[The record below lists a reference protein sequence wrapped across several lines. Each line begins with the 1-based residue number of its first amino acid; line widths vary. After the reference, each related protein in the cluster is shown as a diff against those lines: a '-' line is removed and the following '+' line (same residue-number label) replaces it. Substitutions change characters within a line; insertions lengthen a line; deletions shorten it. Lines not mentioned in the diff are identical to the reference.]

1 MKAKRRLLI
10 AGIVM
15 GALLTLAPVF
25 GLLGTV
31 FGMMRAFDTLGNQG
45 VADPQALSASIG
57 DTLISTVAV
66 LFLRPVGIVLL
77 TLSLVCFFRL
87 RRPIPPPLP

>member
-31 FGMMRAFDTLGNQG
+31 FGMMRAFDTLGSTG
-45 VADPQALSASIG
+45 LGDPQALSASIG
-57 DTLISTVAV
+57 DTLIATAAG
-66 LFLRPVGIVLL
+66 LFLCPVGIVVL
-77 TLSLVCFFRL
+77 TLSLVFFFRL
-87 RRPIPPPLP
+87 RRPVPPPLP